1 MKMTAKRIE
10 TDMERLQERL
20 RFNKYKQKFFKY
32 LLARQNIFH
41 QCNES
46 KADLTA
52 IKIEVLG

>member
-20 RFNKYKQKFFKY
+20 RFNKYKQK

-41 QCNES
+41 QCNVS
-46 KADLTA
+46 KADVTA
-52 IKIEVLG
+52 MKIEVLG